1 MVLIDFVAVD
11 RVVIA
16 VLVAQPFFRFFI
28 FMDHDHRRQHTLHPL
43 FSFLLVFIHN
53 IFSAECL
60 IIPSLSPYA
69 CVTFNMHYIH
79 SNIKCIWCF
88 WTCIFKEQ
96 TLIFLV
102 FLNTGLVIKKT
113 SSIFFDRL
121 IYLLFQS
128 KYSITRKQTRYIP
141 PSNNKKYWS
150 WAVEC

>member
-16 VLVAQPFFRFFI
+16 VLVAQPFFPFFI

-88 WTCIFKEQ
+88 EHAFQRADSYIFS
-96 TLIFLV
+96 V
-102 FLNTGLVIKKT
+102 FKYWPCYQKT

-121 IYLLFQS
+121 IYLLS
-128 KYSITRKQTRYIP
+128 RV
-141 PSNNKKYWS
+141 NK
-150 WAVEC
+150 